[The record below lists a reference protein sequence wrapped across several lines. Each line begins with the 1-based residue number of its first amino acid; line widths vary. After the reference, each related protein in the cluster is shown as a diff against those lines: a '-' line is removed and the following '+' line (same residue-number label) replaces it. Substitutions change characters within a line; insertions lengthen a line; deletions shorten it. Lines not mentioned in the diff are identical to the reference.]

1 MFVRLQRGGIAY
13 DLAGGDGQR
22 SETSNFRISTEG
34 TFQRVEYIEQDAF
47 DQFFRGGS
55 STSISFDSVLTFS
68 TLEEAESY
76 LLGMP
81 QGMVN
86 QAGQTATIGRLT
98 ADGTK
103 QVETLT
109 VATGATG
116 NGNIDYTFTAADVST
131 ITGSVPVTSGQNESQ
146 IAFAIAAYLRAN
158 ADFAFRYT
166 VTSTIAIPSGPADVI
181 ITKRFPDTNDGTLAL
196 TIANGTPSPGI
207 TGATSANTTAGVAP
221 TISNSKTLTS
231 VSCIINL
238 AQQGVSIAQN
248 VTLIGKY

>member
-68 TLEEAESY
+68 TLAEAESY
-76 LLGMP
+76 LLSMP

-109 VATGATG
+109 IATAATG
-116 NGNIDYTFTAADVST
+116 NGNMEYSFTAVDIGT
-131 ITGSVPVTSGQNESQ
+131 ITGTIPLITGQSEAS
-146 IAFAIAAYLRAN
+146 IAFLIQAALLAN

-166 VTSTIAIPSGPADVI
+166 TSTTFNIPSGPATVI
-181 ITKRFPDTNDGTLAL
+181 ITKRFADANDGTLAL
-196 TIANGTPSPGI
+196 AIANGTPSPGI

>member
-68 TLEEAESY
+68 TLAEAESY
-76 LLGMP
+76 LLNMP
-81 QGMVN
+81 QGLVD
-86 QAGQTATIGRLT
+86 QASQTVTLGRLT
-98 ADGTK
+98 ASGTK
-103 QVETLT
+103 QIETLT
-109 VATGATG
+109 CVGTAAG
-116 NGNIDYTFTAADVST
+116 NGNVDWTFASADANATGTTA
-131 ITGSVPVTSGQNESQ
+131 ILSGDTPTQY
-146 IAFAIAAYLRAN
+146 AAKIAASLMAN
-158 ADFAFRYT
+158 ADIAFRYT
-166 VTSTIAIPSGPADVI
+166 VTSAGADII
-181 ITKRFPDTNDGTLAL
+181 ITKRQAEANDGTLAL
-196 TIANGTPSPGI
+196 TTANGTPSPGI

-238 AQQGVSIAQN
+238 AQQGVTIAQN

>member
-34 TFQRVEYIEQDAF
+34 TFQQVEYIEQDAF

-55 STSISFDSVLTFS
+55 RTSISFDSVLTFS
-68 TLEEAESY
+68 TLAEAESY
-76 LLGMP
+76 LLAMP

-86 QAGQTATIGRLT
+86 QAGQTVTIGRLT
-98 ADGTK
+98 ADGAK

-109 VATGATG
+109 CVGTAAG
-116 NGNIDYTFTAADVST
+116 NGNVDWTFASVDVNETGTTA
-131 ITGSVPVTSGQNESQ
+131 ILSGDTPTQY
-146 IAFAIAAYLRAN
+146 AAKIAASLTAN
-158 ADFAFRYT
+158 AAVSFRYT
-166 VTSTIAIPSGPADVI
+166 VTSSGADII

-196 TIANGTPSPGI
+196 AITNGTPSPGI

>member
-34 TFQRVEYIEQDAF
+34 TFQQVEYIEQDAF

-55 STSISFDSVLTFS
+55 RTSISFDSVLTFS
-68 TLEEAESY
+68 TLAEAESY
-76 LLGMP
+76 LLNMP
-81 QGMVN
+81 KGLVG
-86 QAGQTATIGRLT
+86 QASQTVTLGRLT
-98 ADGTK
+98 ASGTK
-103 QVETLT
+103 QIETLT
-109 VATGATG
+109 CVGTTTGA
-116 NGNIDYTFTAADVST
+116 GNINWSFT
-131 ITGSVPVTSGQNESQ
+131 SVDVTSSGSTAVLSGDTPTQY
-146 IAFAIAAYLRAN
+146 AAKITASLMAN
-158 ADFAFRYT
+158 ADIAFRYT
-166 VTSTIAIPSGPADVI
+166 VTSTGADI
-181 ITKRFPDTNDGTLAL
+181 TITKRQAEANDGTLAL
-196 TIANGTPSPGI
+196 VTTNGSPSPGI

-238 AQQGVSIAQN
+238 AQQGVTIAQN

>member
-34 TFQRVEYIEQDAF
+34 TFQQVEYIEQDAF

-55 STSISFDSVLTFS
+55 RTSISFDSVLTFS
-68 TLEEAESY
+68 TLAEAESY
-76 LLGMP
+76 LLNMP
-81 QGMVN
+81 KGLVG
-86 QAGQTATIGRLT
+86 QASQTVTLGRLT
-98 ADGTK
+98 ASGTK
-103 QVETLT
+103 QIETLT
-109 VATGATG
+109 CVGNAAG
-116 NGNIDYTFTAADVST
+116 NGNVDWSFVSVDANATGTTA
-131 ITGSVPVTSGQNESQ
+131 ILSGDTPTQY
-146 IAFAIAAYLRAN
+146 AAKIAASLMAN
-158 ADFAFRYT
+158 ADIAFRYT
-166 VTSTIAIPSGPADVI
+166 VTSTGADII
-181 ITKRFPDTNDGTLAL
+181 ITKRQAEANDGTLAL

-221 TISNSKTLTS
+221 AISNSKTLTS